1 MPDSPSRIPLSQDA
15 AIVLALAETAIPFAA
30 TREDEAE
37 RWVRLLRLHGQV
49 GGALQALGVGEAPLE
64 TPSVPPALRHKPED
78 VPGVDEVADRA
89 RDMALQRGAPAV
101 GTIDI
106 LFACFDLYGSAFDR
120 ALYVRG
126 TTREELLEKIA
137 YEVERVPGA

>member
-1 MPDSPSRIPLSQDA
+1 MFPRLSQDA
-15 AIVLALAETAIPFAA
+15 AITLGLAGTSILHA
-30 TREDEAE
+30 RDEHDAAE
-37 RWVRLLRLHGQV
+37 RWVRVLRLYGLV
-49 GGALQALGVGEAPLE
+49 GAAMQALGVGEAPLE
-64 TPSVPPALRHKPED
+64 TPSVKPELRRKPED
-78 VPGVDEVADRA
+78 VPGAEEVTARS

-126 TTREELLEKIA
+126 TSRDELLERLA
-137 YEVERVPGA
+137 YEVERVPPV

>member
-1 MPDSPSRIPLSQDA
+1 MFPRLSQDA
-15 AIVLALAETAIPFAA
+15 AITLGLAGTSILHA
-30 TREDEAE
+30 RDEHDAAE
-37 RWVRLLRLHGQV
+37 RWVRVLRLYGLV
-49 GGALQALGVGEAPLE
+49 GAAMQALGVGEAPLE
-64 TPSVPPALRHKPED
+64 TPSVKPELRRKPEN
-78 VPGVDEVADRA
+78 VPGAEEVTARS

-126 TTREELLEKIA
+126 TSRDELLERLA
-137 YEVERVPGA
+137 YEVERVPSV

>member
-1 MPDSPSRIPLSQDA
+1 MFPRLSQDA
-15 AIVLALAETAIPFAA
+15 AITLGLAGTSILHA
-30 TREDEAE
+30 RDEHDAAE
-37 RWVRLLRLHGQV
+37 RWVRVLRLYGLV
-49 GGALQALGVGEAPLE
+49 GTAMQALGVGEAPLE
-64 TPSVPPALRHKPED
+64 TPSVKPELRRKPEH
-78 VPGVDEVADRA
+78 VPGAEEVTARS

-126 TTREELLEKIA
+126 TSRDELLERLA
-137 YEVERVPGA
+137 YEVERVPPA